1 MDFLSNIVQQ
11 VITVLYNMTATVGLP
26 NYGLAII
33 IMTIIVK
40 ILLYP
45 LTKKQ
50 IESTKAMMAMQP
62 KMKAIQEK
70 YKNDKQRLNME
81 LANLYKQENVNPLA
95 GCLPLL
101 VQMPIMIGIF
111 YGIRDFHYVGPANF
125 LWIQSI
131 SNPDPMYILP
141 VLSALTT
148 FVQSKQTMPDTSS
161 AQNKMM
167 LYFMPLFIG
176 YISFSFPAGLVLY
189 WVVMN
194 LMQIGQQ
201 ALMNKA
207 TVKTTRDKVNIEVI
221 EEAKNGLFGLFSKKA
236 KIRVTLKDAAAKI
249 GDVVEEALDNIKADV
264 QAGKEEYKNTAV
276 DTDTE
281 AAVKK
286 EFVVDE
292 EAVQAGKEFLQKIFH
307 SMKIEVVMEKFV
319 NKADS
324 TVTLKLHG
332 PDMGI
337 LIGKHGQTLDA
348 LQYLTNLVA
357 NKNSSERI
365 RIIIDVEDYRE
376 RRIETLSRLA
386 VRLADK
392 VKRNGERVVLE
403 PMNPHERKI
412 IHMALQNDRRI
423 TTLSEG
429 EEPYRKVVIELKK

>member
-1 MDFLSNIVQQ
+1 MGFL
-11 VITVLYNMTATVGLP
+11 
-26 NYGLAII
+26 
-33 IMTIIVK
+33 
-40 ILLYP
+40 
-45 LTKKQ
+45 
-50 IESTKAMMAMQP
+50 
-62 KMKAIQEK
+62 EK
-70 YKNDKQRLNME
+70 TGKNVDE
-81 LANLYKQENVNPLA
+81 
-95 GCLPLL
+95 
-101 VQMPIMIGIF
+101 
-111 YGIRDFHYVGPANF
+111 
-125 LWIQSI
+125 
-131 SNPDPMYILP
+131 
-141 VLSALTT
+141 ALE
-148 FVQSKQTMPDTSS
+148 
-161 AQNKMM
+161 
-167 LYFMPLFIG
+167 
-176 YISFSFPAGLVLY
+176 
-189 WVVMN
+189 
-194 LMQIGQQ
+194 Q
-201 ALMNKA
+201 ALNEL
-207 TVKTTRDKVNIEVI
+207 KTTRDKVNIEVI

-264 QAGKEEYKNTAV
+264 QAGKEEYKNTA
-276 DTDTE
+276 
-281 AAVKK
+281 
-286 EFVVDE
+286 E
-292 EAVQAGKEFLQKIFH
+292 EAVWAGKEFLQKIFH